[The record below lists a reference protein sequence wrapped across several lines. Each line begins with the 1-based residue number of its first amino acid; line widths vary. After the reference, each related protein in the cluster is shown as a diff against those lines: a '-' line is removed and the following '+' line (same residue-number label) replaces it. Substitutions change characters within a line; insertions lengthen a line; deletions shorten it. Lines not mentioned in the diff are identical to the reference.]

1 MYLRIKLVNG
11 LQEPFWTVELFKSSV
26 MVSRPYSKQKI
37 VAKTFA
43 KSWTW
48 INQPELASRA

>member
-1 MYLRIKLVNG
+1 
-11 LQEPFWTVELFKSSV
+11 
-26 MVSRPYSKQKI
+26 MVSRPYSKQRI

-48 INQPELASRA
+48 INQPELASRVKTENDGINRLL